1 MILSDHKN
9 TSGRVHSG
17 FTIVE
22 LLVVIA
28 VIGVLTGLLLPALN
42 LARESSRNT
51 TCQSNLRQF
60 GMGLAVHAQQKKG
73 YFCTGAL
80 DWQRDGAVTE
90 VGWVA
95 DLVQLSIPVGKML
108 CPSNPAQVSETFND
122 LLSLDATHLDR
133 CVDRLGTPPQTLP
146 DGSKTVNPCYQIV
159 TASMD
164 PNSEE
169 RRVLVQEKILNEYYN
184 TNYTASWI
192 LVRSRP
198 LLDQNGNIISRKQGC
213 PNSLVSRTAT
223 GGPLHQSFLD
233 SSREPASIVPFLG
246 CGAITGSLQQ
256 PLGEYPLGT
265 FLAQTLTPGPLLTE
279 TGETPSF
286 PGETPRNGPDGWWAT
301 WTKHTLQSYR
311 GFAPVH
317 RGNCN
322 ILMAD
327 GSVRTFRDQDGDGQL
342 NNGFPAGVGGFQS
355 DTVEVPARELF
366 GSAMLGSP

>member
-1 MILSDHKN
+1 MFRTDGTLTEKLSKCPAGCCSAHLSLRGPSCASCPQNLHQIPSRSPRNLGADLTRASLRLNGCGDTDSRNRDEVHSIVNQEGSISTGPMILSDHRD
-9 TSGRVHSG
+9 TSGRVRSG

-146 DGSKTVNPCYQIV
+146 DGTKTVNPCYQIV
-159 TASMD
+159 TAAMD
-164 PNSEE
+164 PDSEE

-192 LVRSRP
+192 LVRS
-198 LLDQNGNIISRKQGC
+198 
-213 PNSLVSRTAT
+213 
-223 GGPLHQSFLD
+223 
-233 SSREPASIVPFLG
+233 
-246 CGAITGSLQQ
+246 
-256 PLGEYPLGT
+256 
-265 FLAQTLTPGPLLTE
+265 
-279 TGETPSF
+279 
-286 PGETPRNGPDGWWAT
+286 
-301 WTKHTLQSYR
+301 
-311 GFAPVH
+311 APP
-317 RGNCN
+317 
-322 ILMAD
+322 
-327 GSVRTFRDQDGDGQL
+327 T
-342 NNGFPAGVGGFQS
+342 
-355 DTVEVPARELF
+355 
-366 GSAMLGSP
+366 